1 MIQRLFVYGTLAPGR
16 PNTHVLPDIGGSWQS
31 ATVTGT
37 LYPEGWGAEMGYPG
51 MVLSESGE
59 DIEGSLFSS
68 ENLFENWAMLD
79 EFEGEAYERVLAVAK
94 CKDNSLVET
103 YVYVLRERSAAIRN
117 KQ

>member
-16 PNTHVLPDIGGSWQS
+16 PNTHVLTDIGGSWQS